1 MTERTDFNDLA
12 AVAGAGAV
20 KASISRALASSSPKE
35 PAGVSATAPSAD
47 IRRIG
52 EDWPDPILPGQIV
65 VPDLPADLL
74 PSWVRDMV
82 LAVVDSTQTPPALA
96 VLISLSILATCLHRQ
111 YEVGPWGE
119 EDDYTE
125 PLSLWTL
132 PALPSGARKTSVINA
147 LSAPLVE
154 WEKIERDR
162 LRPEIARVTSA
173 RAVAK
178 KRIEKLIKDA
188 VNAEKDEDRERIRKL
203 IEQEE
208 QDMPAEIRAPRLFTG
223 DCTAERLQALL
234 VEHNERMSVL
244 SDEAGIFLIMA
255 GLYSGGIASLD
266 VFLQGHA
273 GTAMRVDRAGRTAHI
288 DKPALSFGLALQ
300 PGVLAEVAS
309 SRRFRDSG
317 LMARFL
323 FAIPPS
329 NVGARDVRRRW
340 SIPHHIRNEYTARLH
355 GLLRG
360 RSPVAGK
367 PRVLGMTDDARALW
381 LDFSAEI
388 EQELVPRGKLDS
400 IADWASKLPGAVA
413 RIAALFE
420 IAESGDTA
428 SSVGKT
434 ATDQAVKLG
443 RLLIPHAH
451 AAFGLLGAD
460 PVDADALA
468 IVKWATVP
476 GKGRATFKKSEC
488 QKALE
493 GRFRSIAKLDK
504 AIERLEQ
511 GDVAKVEKLPNKG
524 ARATTLVRMNPKL
537 FFE

>member
-1 MTERTDFNDLA
+1 MADHTDFNDLA

-20 KASISRALASSSPKE
+20 KASIARAIA
-35 PAGVSATAPSAD
+35 PAKAPAAIAGTPRDAD
-47 IRRIG
+47 VRRIG
-52 EDWPDPILPGQIV
+52 EGWPDPILPGQV
-65 VPDLPADLL
+65 AVPDLPVDLL
-74 PSWVRDMV
+74 PSWIKDMAG
-82 LAVVDSTQTPPALA
+82 AVVDSTQTPPALA
-96 VLISLSILATCLHRQ
+96 VLISLSVLASCLHRQ
-111 YEVGPWGE
+111 YEVAPWGE

-132 PALPSGARKTSVINA
+132 PALPSGARKTAVINA
-147 LSAPLVE
+147 LSVPLVE
-154 WEKIERDR
+154 WEKLERDR
-162 LRPEIARVTSA
+162 LRPEIARVNSA
-173 RAVAK
+173 RAVSK

-188 VNAEKDEDRERIRKL
+188 VNAEKDEDRESIRKL

-208 QDMPAEIRAPRLFTG
+208 QDMPSEIRAPRLFTG

-234 VEHNERMSVL
+234 VEHSERMSVL

-273 GTAMRVDRAGRTAHI
+273 GTAMRVDRAGRTAHL

-329 NVGARDVRRRW
+329 NVGNRDVRRRW
-340 SIPHHIRNEYTARLH
+340 SIPHYIRNEYAARLH
-355 GLLRG
+355 GLLSG
-360 RSPVAGK
+360 RSLVAGK
-367 PRVLGMTDDARALW
+367 PRVIGMTDAARALW

-388 EQELVPRGKLDS
+388 EQELVPRGKLDA
-400 IADWASKLPGAVA
+400 IADWASKLPGAAA

-420 IAESGDTA
+420 LAESGDA
-428 SSVGKT
+428 ANSVGKT
-434 ATDQAVKLG
+434 STGQAVKLC

-460 PVDADALA
+460 PIDADALA

-476 GKGRATFKKSEC
+476 GKGRPTFKKSEC

-524 ARATTLVRMNPKL
+524 ARATTLVRMNPRL